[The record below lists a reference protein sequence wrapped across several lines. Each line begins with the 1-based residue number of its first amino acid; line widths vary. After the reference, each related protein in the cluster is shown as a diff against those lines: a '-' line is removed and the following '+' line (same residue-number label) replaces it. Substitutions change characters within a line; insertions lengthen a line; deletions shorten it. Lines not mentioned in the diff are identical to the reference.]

1 MEKNSSESIL
11 IVGTGAMACLLAAN
25 LAAAGFRVRMLGSW
39 PEGLAALN
47 NLGVTLA
54 NADGSLRSYPVK
66 ASANPQDFVGSHFA
80 LVLVKSWQT
89 ERAADQLFDCLAVD
103 GVALT
108 LQNGLGNREKLIAK
122 LGAER
127 VALGIVRAG
136 ATLLGPGQVRSGGN
150 GIISVASHAR
160 VPPLLEMLT
169 KSNFQVETSD
179 NVDSLAWGKLVINAA
194 MNPLTALLGI
204 ENGELLKRPLA
215 RALWQQLAAEVAAVA
230 AKKNIVLP
238 FADPIKAIEDVILP
252 TTTNQ
257 TSMLQDVRRGAP
269 TEIDAING
277 AVVVAGREVGV
288 PTPINETMWKLITSL
303 RGEE

>member
-1 MEKNSSESIL
+1 MEKSNNEPVL
-11 IVGTGAMACLLAAN
+11 VVGTGALGCLFAAQLAG
-25 LAAAGFRVRMLGSW
+25 AGFRVRMLGSW
-39 PEGLAALN
+39 LEGLTALN

-54 NADGSLRSYPVK
+54 SADGSLRSYPVK
-66 ASANPQDFVGSHFA
+66 ASANPRDFAGIRFA

-89 ERAADQLFDCLAVD
+89 ERAADQLLDCLAVD

-108 LQNGLGNREKLIAK
+108 LQNGLGNREELVNK

-127 VALGIVRAG
+127 VAVGIVRAG

-150 GIISVASHAR
+150 GIISVARHAR
-160 VPPLLEMLT
+160 VQPLLDMLT

-194 MNPLTALLGI
+194 MNPLTALLRI

-215 RALWQQLAAEVAAVA
+215 RELWQQLAAEVVDVA
-230 AKKNIVLP
+230 TKKNIVLP

-277 AVVVAGREVGV
+277 AVVAAGREVGV

>member
-1 MEKNSSESIL
+1 MEKSSNEPIL
-11 IVGTGAMACLLAAN
+11 IVGTGALGCLFAAR

-54 NADGSLRSYPVK
+54 NADGSLRSFPVK
-66 ASANPQDFVGSHFA
+66 ASANPQDFAGIRFA

-89 ERAADQLFDCLAVD
+89 NRAADQLFDCLAVD

-108 LQNGLGNREKLIAK
+108 LQNGLGNREELVNK

-127 VALGIVRAG
+127 VAVGIVRAG

-150 GIISVASHAR
+150 GLISVARHVR
-160 VPPLLEMLT
+160 VEPLIEMLS
-169 KSNFQVETSD
+169 KSDFQVETND
-179 NVDSLAWGKLVINAA
+179 NMDSLAWGKLVINAA

-215 RALWQQLAAEVAAVA
+215 RELWEQLAAEVATVA
-230 AKKNIVLP
+230 ANKNIELP
-238 FADPIKAIEDVILP
+238 FADPIKAVEDVILP

-269 TEIDAING
+269 TEINAING

-303 RGEE
+303 RGEV